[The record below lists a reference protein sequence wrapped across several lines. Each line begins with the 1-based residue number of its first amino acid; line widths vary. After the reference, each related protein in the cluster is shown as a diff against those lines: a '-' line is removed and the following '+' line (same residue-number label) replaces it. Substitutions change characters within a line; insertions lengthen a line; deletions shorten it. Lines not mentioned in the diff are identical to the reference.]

1 MNYWLILHFITHI
14 SMHAVVMWLSGTI
27 EASFLKVVG
36 CGGGGEANPPTTTK
50 YLDKKKTHTFIA
62 TYLDFLI

>member
-14 SMHAVVMWLSGTI
+14 SMHAAVMWLSGTI

-36 CGGGGEANPPTTTK
+36 CGGGQTHLLPPNILTR
-50 YLDKKKTHTFIA
+50 KKTHTFIA